1 MNSINICKIEDLL
14 VDAIVDA
21 NIAQDQDNN
30 EEDDEIIDAIITG
43 GYPPRGIIEFV
54 TKDNTKRFKITIEE
68 KEV

>member
-1 MNSINICKIEDLL
+1 MNTVNINKLEDILI
-14 VDAIVDA
+14 DAIVKA
-21 NIAQDQDNN
+21 NIAQDQDTN
-30 EEDDEIIDAIITG
+30 EEDNEIIDAIITG